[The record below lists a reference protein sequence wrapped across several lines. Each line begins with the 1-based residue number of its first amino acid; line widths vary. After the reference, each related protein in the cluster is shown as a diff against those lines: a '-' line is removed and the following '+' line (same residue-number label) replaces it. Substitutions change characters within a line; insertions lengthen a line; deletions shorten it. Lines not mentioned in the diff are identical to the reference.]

1 MPDEDDSDELPDD
14 EEDDEDEDDE
24 PQPANADTRITA
36 AQHNES
42 AFFAFLLIFI

>member
-1 MPDEDDSDELPDD
+1 VPDEDDSDELPED
-14 EEDDEDEDDE
+14 EEDDEDDDE